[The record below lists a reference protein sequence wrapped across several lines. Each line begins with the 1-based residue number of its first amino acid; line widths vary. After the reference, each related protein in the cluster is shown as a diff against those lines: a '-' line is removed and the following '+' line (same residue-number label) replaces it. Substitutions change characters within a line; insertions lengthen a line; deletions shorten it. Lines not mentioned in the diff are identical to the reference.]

1 MQIEYGP
8 VLVVAVFLVALSQA
22 LDGLQTPLGEFVRG
36 VVVGLAIVCSVLGLV
51 LYGRSSN
58 VKRT

>member
-1 MQIEYGP
+1 MDCRYHS
-8 VLVVAVFLVALSQA
+8 A
-22 LDGLQTPLGEFVRG
+22 EFVRG